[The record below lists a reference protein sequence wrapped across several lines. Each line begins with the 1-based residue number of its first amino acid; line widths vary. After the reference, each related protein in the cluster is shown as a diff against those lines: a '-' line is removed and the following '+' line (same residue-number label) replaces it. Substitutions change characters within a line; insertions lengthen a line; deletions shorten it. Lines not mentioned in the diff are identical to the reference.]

1 MSDTCSREVRNATK
15 FYSEI
20 MSDINHLG
28 DLGVNGRII
37 LKYMLKKWGL
47 DLIA

>member
-1 MSDTCSREVRNATK
+1 MSDTYSTKARNTTN

-28 DLGVNGRII
+28 VSGKII
-37 LKYMLKKWGL
+37 LKYMLKSGVGT
-47 DLIA
+47 